1 MFRLSC
7 RLILLS
13 AFYIADPDC
22 VVSNGKT
29 ISGRM
34 DGKREIKV
42 SFFCHPSLR
51 HNNKLSLDHCRCIII
66 DWYSRNYV
74 VHKKKASW
82 RSHLR
87 SNPTFCR
94 KNVRKKL
101 IKHKHREWIRNGYA
115 NSLYSDS
122 KVHYWSSGD
131 SMKTDLKLHTLNALL
146 RQTPNRFGEITS
158 QKSQIDTFA
167 SPTLTTYCSGGSISQ
182 FNTLSARLFSF
193 IRRHC
198 SPQLDTHEMM

>member
-1 MFRLSC
+1 MAKWRTDVSTFLPSHFTICLLHSRPRLC
-7 RLILLS
+7 RLKWQN
-13 AFYIADPDC
+13 YKW
-22 VVSNGKT
+22 SNGWK
-29 ISGRM
+29 
-34 DGKREIKV
+34 KRNK
-42 SFFCHPSLR
+42 SFFFCHPSLR

-158 QKSQIDTFA
+158 QKS
-167 SPTLTTYCSGGSISQ
+167 
-182 FNTLSARLFSF
+182 
-193 IRRHC
+193 
-198 SPQLDTHEMM
+198 